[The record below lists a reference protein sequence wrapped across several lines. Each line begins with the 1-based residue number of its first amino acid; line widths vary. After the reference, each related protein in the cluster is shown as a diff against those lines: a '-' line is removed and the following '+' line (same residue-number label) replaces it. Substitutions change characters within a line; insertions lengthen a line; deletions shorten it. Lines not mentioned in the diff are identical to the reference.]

1 MYLLLILASVMSI
14 YICVIHDYPR
24 LQHAYILARLRAKP
38 VIHTLFCL
46 LLYVSTYLLVIV
58 FFSITFHNLKLHLN
72 LKPLSKSPFI
82 QTSQRLL
89 LISTTTNPFFC
100 LSILIVYQ
108 TQPLLLIV
116 TNESNQRILAQR
128 RDYFDKTSLRA
139 YQPTRVYRPLNKPY

>member
-24 LQHAYILARLRAKP
+24 LQNGLIEGQHRQ
-38 VIHTLFCL
+38 
-46 LLYVSTYLLVIV
+46 LYLVLSFTIRFTYLPVIV

-72 LKPLSKSPFI
+72 LKLLSKSPFI

-100 LSILIVYQ
+100 LSIPLVYQ

-116 TNESNQRILAQR
+116 TNESNQQILAQR
-128 RDYFDKTSLRA
+128 RDCFD
-139 YQPTRVYRPLNKPY
+139 